1 MKRINLFYR
10 TLLPETDGA
19 AAAPTAE
26 ERAHETLRE
35 EQRAEA
41 QACEEAKQETQLT
54 PDDLLAEG
62 GAMRT
67 TQGDEAPTEREMEQD
82 AMTTNPSVE
91 SMGSRG

>member
-1 MKRINLFYR
+1 MRRTNHLCR
-10 TLLPETDGA
+10 TLLPEAEGA

-26 ERAHETLRE
+26 GRAHETLRE

-41 QACEEAKQETQLT
+41 QACEEAKHETQLT

-67 TQGDEAPTEREMEQD
+67 TQGDEAPTQREMEQD
-82 AMTTNPSVE
+82 AMTTNPSIE